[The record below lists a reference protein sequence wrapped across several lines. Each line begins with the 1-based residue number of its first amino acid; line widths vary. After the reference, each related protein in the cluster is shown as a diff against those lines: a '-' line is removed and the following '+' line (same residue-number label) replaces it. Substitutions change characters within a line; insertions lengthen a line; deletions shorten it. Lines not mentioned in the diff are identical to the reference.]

1 MSSATLNGVGST
13 LTMSSSKV
21 IDLVSDEESSE
32 IDDVALHGAVRG
44 ISRGIPQHHQN
55 AASEDLEAALD
66 ANENSIGDEFEEEA
80 GEEEEEEEEDDDDGG
95 EDDDDSI
102 DSSLMEDAVE
112 ALTDDNILDNHSD
125 PERCTRKESQHY
137 RNLLRKLGPREFCA
151 VTVEADAITA
161 KKLLTAFGVLPPM
174 HLEGLPDEEYYQF
187 LSFAIRRELQKR
199 IKIPTYNT
207 VADAIDLI
215 KHAKKIVVITGAGIS
230 TSLGIPDFRS
240 ANGLYAQFGHLN
252 LDDPQEIFN
261 INKFKEDPSIFF
273 GVAKA
278 ILPETFR
285 HSPTH
290 QFIELLQRKGKL
302 LTNYT
307 QNIDNIESVA
317 GIKPEKVIHCHGSF
331 ATATCQAC
339 GYRVKGEE
347 IFDDIRAGLIPRC
360 KRTNCPPVS
369 QSTIPRKRRKISMG
383 GKKKKNG
390 QYSDDN
396 ESDDIPES
404 GIMKPDITFFGEK
417 LPDVFSDRLSKHD
430 RDQVDLVITIGT
442 SLKVAPVSEIVP
454 YLPSHVPQIQINR
467 DPIGHLAFDIDL
479 IGLCD
484 VVVSKI
490 CKELD
495 WDLNHGMVPNNQ
507 EIEIETHPDYPHRH
521 QFIQTRPKPPSKS
534 ATEPKSS

>member
-13 LTMSSSKV
+13 LKMSSSKV
-21 IDLVSDEESSE
+21 IDLVSDEENSE
-32 IDDVALHGAVRG
+32 IDDAPLHGVVRG

-66 ANENSIGDEFEEEA
+66 ANGNSVGDEFEEEDD
-80 GEEEEEEEEDDDDGG
+80 DDDDGG

-102 DSSLMEDAVE
+102 DSSFIEDAIE
-112 ALTDDNILDNHSD
+112 ALTDDNILDDHSD

-174 HLEGLPDEEYYQF
+174 HLEGLPDEDYYQF

-207 VADAIDLI
+207 VDDAIDLI
-215 KHAKKIVVITGAGIS
+215 RNAKKIIVLTGAGIS

-252 LDDPQEIFN
+252 LNDPQEIFN

-273 GVAKA
+273 SVAKA
-278 ILPETFR
+278 ILPEIVR
-285 HSPTH
+285 YSPTH

-307 QNIDNIESVA
+307 QNIDNIEGLA
-317 GIKPEKVIHCHGSF
+317 GIDPEKIIHCHGSF
-331 ATATCQAC
+331 ATATCQVC
-339 GYRVKGEE
+339 GHRVEGEKIFEE
-347 IFDDIRAGLIPRC
+347 IKAGVIPRC
-360 KRTNCPPVS
+360 KRANCHPVY
-369 QSTIPRKRRKISMG
+369 QSTIPRKRKKNSVG
-383 GKKKKNG
+383 GKKMKNG

-396 ESDDIPES
+396 ESDDIPEP
-404 GIMKPDITFFGEK
+404 GIMKPDITFFGEN
-417 LPDVFSDRLSKHD
+417 LPDAFTDRLSKHD

-442 SLKVAPVSEIVP
+442 SLKVAPVSEVVP

-479 IGLCD
+479 VGLCD
-484 VVVSKI
+484 VVVSKL

-495 WDLNHGMVPNNQ
+495 WELDHPMIPKDQ

-521 QFIQTRPKPPSKS
+521 EFKQTRPEQPPTQTPASL
-534 ATEPKSS
+534 AKSS

>member
-13 LTMSSSKV
+13 LKMSSSKV
-21 IDLVSDEESSE
+21 IDLVSDEENSE
-32 IDDVALHGAVRG
+32 IDDAALHGVVRDS
-44 ISRGIPQHHQN
+44 SRGLPQHHQN

-66 ANENSIGDEFEEEA
+66 ANENSVGDEF
-80 GEEEEEEEEDDDDGG
+80 EEEEEDDDDG

-102 DSSLMEDAVE
+102 DSSLMEDTVE
-112 ALTDDNILDNHSD
+112 ALTNDDILDNHSD
-125 PERCTRKESQHY
+125 PERCTRKESEHY

-207 VADAIDLI
+207 VDDAIDLI
-215 KHAKKIVVITGAGIS
+215 RHAKKIIVITGAGIS

-278 ILPETFR
+278 ILPEIVR
-285 HSPTH
+285 YSPTH
-290 QFIELLQRKGKL
+290 QFIALLQRKGKL

-307 QNIDNIESVA
+307 QNIDNIEDLA
-317 GIKPEKVIHCHGSF
+317 GIIPEKVIHCHGSF
-331 ATATCQAC
+331 ATATCQVC
-339 GYRVKGEE
+339 GHQVEGEK
-347 IFDDIRAGLIPRC
+347 IFDEIKAGKIPRC
-360 KRTNCPPVS
+360 KRANCPPSS
-369 QSTIPRKRRKISMG
+369 QSTRKRKRISVG

-396 ESDDIPES
+396 ESDDIPEP
-404 GIMKPDITFFGEK
+404 GIMKPDITFFGEN

-442 SLKVAPVSEIVP
+442 SLKVAPVSEVVP

-479 IGLCD
+479 VGECD

-490 CKELD
+490 CKELGWELKHSMIPKD
-495 WDLNHGMVPNNQ
+495 Q
-507 EIEIETHPDYPHRH
+507 EIEIKTSPNYPHRH
-521 QFIQTRPKPPSKS
+521 DFKQTHPKPEPAPASTPTSSK
-534 ATEPKSS
+534 T